1 MRMKPVKSADK
12 NWNMCEGMQTGYHVL
27 MHFCMKMK
35 MRDNNMKY
43 IIMEVTDE
51 TFSEELLDNEESVRG
66 YFYVSKQTFD
76 EAEEE
81 E

>member
-1 MRMKPVKSADK
+1 
-12 NWNMCEGMQTGYHVL
+12 
-27 MHFCMKMK
+27 
-35 MRDNNMKY
+35 MKY